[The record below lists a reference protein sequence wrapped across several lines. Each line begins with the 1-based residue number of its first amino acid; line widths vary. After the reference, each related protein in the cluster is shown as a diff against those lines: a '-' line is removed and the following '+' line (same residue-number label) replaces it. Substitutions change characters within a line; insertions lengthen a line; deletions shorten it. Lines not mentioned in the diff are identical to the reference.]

1 MRFMKKGFFAVT
13 AACAIML
20 SGCASIEKTINDGI
34 QIVNNAFTTPQIP
47 ISQLKPA
54 RESNTKKMRRI
65 AVIHD
70 QRRPAGGAILET
82 NLTNIKLNNS
92 PYFTLVERSQIDSI
106 IKEQK
111 LNDGMLTNSATRI
124 KLGKLTGADT
134 LINAGYSA
142 KVDSSNYSEER
153 TECTKEGDKWYS
165 KCKKSR
171 DYTVS
176 CTKKTAVVILE
187 PKAVSVESGQ
197 IIFSN
202 HYSEIAESKRCK
214 DSNDAQRTDEELIGS
229 ALTLIT
235 EALKFDLAPFTL
247 TTDVD
252 LMEDD
257 SSSMPDDAEKM
268 FEMGIEFA
276 QEGMYENACQM
287 FSKAQTNYSSSIAI
301 TYNNAVCAEF
311 LADVEMADAFYSKAT
326 TMTDDIDELKL
337 VMEGEARIKQ
347 RIIDTEVLNKLAT
360 ERL

>member
-1 MRFMKKGFFAVT
+1 MEFMKEGLFAAAV
-13 AACAIML
+13 ACAML
-20 SGCASIEKTINDGI
+20 SGCVSIEKTINDSMKTLT
-34 QIVNNAFTTPQIP
+34 NAFSTPQIP
-47 ISQLKPA
+47 VSELKPA
-54 RESNTKKMRRI
+54 RESSAKKMKRI

-70 QRRPAGGAILET
+70 QRRPTGGSILET

-92 PYFTLVERSQIDSI
+92 PYFTLVERSRIDAI

-111 LNDGMLTNSATRI
+111 LNDGILTNSATRI

-134 LINAGYSA
+134 LINAGYSTT
-142 KVDSSNYSEER
+142 VDSSRYSEKR
-153 TECTKEGDKWYS
+153 SECTEKGDNWY

-171 DYTVS
+171 KYTVS

-202 HYSEIAESKRCK
+202 HYSEIAESKVCN
-214 DSNDAQRTDEELIGS
+214 DSNDAQPTDEELVGR
-229 ALTLIT
+229 ALARVTH
-235 EALKFDLAPFTL
+235 ELKIDLAPFTL

-252 LMEDD
+252 LMDD
-257 SSSMPDDAEKM
+257 DNSDMPDDAEKM
-268 FEMGIEFA
+268 FDMGIEFT
-276 QEGMYENACQM
+276 QEGMYKNACQM
-287 FSKAQTNYSSSIAI
+287 FAKAQTQYSSSIAI

-326 TMTDDIDELKL
+326 TMTDEIDELKL
-337 VMEGEARIKQ
+337 VMEGETRIKQ
-347 RIIDTEVLNKLAT
+347 RLIDTEVLNKIIT

>member
-1 MRFMKKGFFAVT
+1 MKKGLFAVT
-13 AACAIML
+13 TACAIML
-20 SGCASIEKTINDGI
+20 SGCVSLEKTINSGI
-34 QIVNNAFTTPQIP
+34 KALNNAFTTPQIP

-54 RESNTKKMRRI
+54 RESNAKKMKRI

-70 QRRPAGGAILET
+70 QSKPTGGAILET

-134 LINAGYSA
+134 LINASYSA
-142 KVDSSNYSEER
+142 KVDSSRYSEER
-153 TECTKEGDKWYS
+153 SECVEKGDNWY
-165 KCKKSR
+165 KCKR
-171 DYTVS
+171 RREYTVS

-202 HYSEIAESKRCK
+202 HYSEIAESKVCK
-214 DSNDAQRTDEELIGS
+214 DSNDAQRTDEELVGS
-229 ALTLIT
+229 ALARVTDS
-235 EALKFDLAPFTL
+235 LKFDLAPFTL

-252 LMEDD
+252 LMEGD

-268 FEMGIEFA
+268 FDMGIEFA

-287 FSKAQTNYSSSIAI
+287 FSKAQTKYSSSIAI

-337 VMEGEARIKQ
+337 VMEGETRIKQ
-347 RIIDTEVLNKLAT
+347 RLIDIEVLNKLAT

>member
-1 MRFMKKGFFAVT
+1 MKKGLFAVT
-13 AACAIML
+13 TACTL
-20 SGCASIEKTINDGI
+20 LLCGCVSIEKTISNSFESI
-34 QIVNNAFTTPQIP
+34 TNIIFTTPQIP
-47 ISQLKPA
+47 VSQLKPA
-54 RESNTKKMRRI
+54 RELSAKRMKRI

-70 QRRPAGGAILET
+70 QRKPLAGSILET

-142 KVDSSNYSEER
+142 KVDSSRYSEKR
-153 TECTKEGDKWYS
+153 SKCVQKGDNWY
-165 KCKKSR
+165 KCKKTQS
-171 DYTVS
+171 YSVS
-176 CTKKTAVVILE
+176 CTKKTAVVILD

-202 HYSEIAESKRCK
+202 HYSEIAESKVCN
-214 DSNDAQRTDEELIGS
+214 DSNDAQRTDEELVGS
-229 ALTLIT
+229 ALARVAD
-235 EALKFDLAPFTL
+235 ELKSDLAPFTL
-247 TTDVD
+247 TTKVD
-252 LMEDD
+252 LMDGD
-257 SSSMPDDAEKM
+257 SSDMPNDAEKM
-268 FEMGIEFA
+268 FDMGIEFV

-287 FSKAQTNYSSSIAI
+287 FSKAQTKYSSSIAI

-337 VMEGEARIKQ
+337 VMEGETRIKQ
-347 RIIDTEVLNKLAT
+347 RLIDTQILNELVT